1 MILLRGRFS
10 RALLVA
16 CLAAGVSANAQTL
29 NPWRD
34 GVTPPLVL
42 YDLAGKPH
50 RLADYRGRVV
60 LVNFWATWCE
70 PCREEMPSM
79 QRLEQRFT
87 GRPFTILAVNVGE
100 GEARIQEFL
109 DKSALQ
115 LTVLRDHSSVA
126 MKAWRARG
134 LPASYVVGADG
145 RVRYSHTGEL
155 NWDDERLIALLARE
169 LPK

>member
-1 MILLRGRFS
+1 MLRPWSGGATP
-10 RALLVA
+10 ALEL
-16 CLAAGVSANAQTL
+16 
-29 NPWRD
+29 R
-34 GVTPPLVL
+34 
-42 YDLAGKPH
+42 DLAGKTQ
-50 RLADYRGRVV
+50 RLADYRGRLV
-60 LVNFWATWCE
+60 LVNFWASWCE

-79 QRLEQRFT
+79 QRLQARFAD
-87 GRPFTILAVNVGE
+87 RPFAVLTVNVGE

-109 DKSALQ
+109 DKSAPG

-126 MKAWRARG
+126 MKAWRARA

>member
-1 MILLRGRFS
+1 MNMPRGGRIAIL
-10 RALLVA
+10 AV
-16 CLAAGVSANAQTL
+16 CLAAGTGVHAQALKPWSGGATPALEL
-29 NPWRD
+29 N
-34 GVTPPLVL
+34 
-42 YDLAGKPH
+42 DLAGKKH
-50 RLADYRGRVV
+50 RLAGYRGRVV

-79 QRLEQRFT
+79 QRLQARFT
-87 GRPFTILAVNVGE
+87 GRPFAVLTVNVGE

-109 DKSALQ
+109 DKTALQ

-126 MKAWRARG
+126 MKAWRARA

-145 RVRYSHTGEL
+145 RVRYSHLGEL
-155 NWDDERLIALLARE
+155 NWDDEGLIALLARE